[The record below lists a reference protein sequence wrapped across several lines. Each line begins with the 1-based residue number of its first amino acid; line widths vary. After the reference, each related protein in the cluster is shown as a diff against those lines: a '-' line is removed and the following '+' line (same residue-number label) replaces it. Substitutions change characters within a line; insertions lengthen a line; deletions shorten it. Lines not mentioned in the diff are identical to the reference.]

1 MADLVGKYRQMAV
14 DYKTHEALV
23 TFSLKAN
30 LGALEE
36 ELKAYEEKELV
47 IKISP
52 YSPKRSLNANAY
64 FHSLCSQI
72 GKKVNRPQIWIKNK
86 LIAEYGQP
94 DPISESERAII
105 KTNVD
110 LDKMWLLEAV
120 HVRFI
125 RVTIENEKEVYWY
138 ELMRP
143 SHTYTVKEMSELIDG
158 TVQEAKELG
167 IPTITD
173 AEMERILNAWGK
185 G

>member
-1 MADLVGKYRQMAV
+1 MADLVGRFRRMAV
-14 DYKTHEALV
+14 DYKTHDALV
-23 TFSLKAN
+23 TFSIKAD
-30 LGALEE
+30 LGALES
-36 ELKAYEEKELV
+36 ELKAYEEKDLV

-64 FHSLCSQI
+64 FHSLCSEI
-72 GKKVNRPQIWIKNK
+72 GKKVDRPQIWVKNK

-94 DPISESERAII
+94 DPMPDGERAIL

-125 RVTIENEKEVYWY
+125 RVTIENGKEVYWY
-138 ELMRP
+138 EFMRP

-158 TVQEAKELG
+158 TVQEAKDLG
-167 IPTITD
+167 IPTISD
-173 AEMERILNAWGK
+173 KEMERILNAWGK
-185 G
+185 